1 MLRVDKVSKSFDGFK
16 AVSQVNMEVKAGEIC
31 SVIGTNGAGKTTLFN
46 IITGHIHPD
55 EGEIYFKDQRI
66 TRLPPYAIVKLGV
79 GRSFQC
85 LNIFPMLTTFENVQA
100 AVISY
105 KKKSLNL
112 FTTKERLFKDET
124 DRILSEVGLSEVKD
138 ERSGSLSYGYQKQL
152 ELGIALAFEPELLM
166 LDEPTSGLSPSD
178 TRNAM
183 EFIVSIAKDR
193 KTTLLVVEH
202 DMNIVFSISEHIVV
216 LHQGHVICDDTP
228 EKVRKDIEVQKSY
241 LGENL

>member
-16 AVSQVNMEVKAGEIC
+16 AVSQINLEVKAGEIC

-55 EGEIYFKDQRI
+55 EGEIYFKDRRI

-85 LNIFPMLTTFENVQA
+85 LNIFPMLTAFENVQA

-112 FTTKERLFKDET
+112 FTTIERLFEDET
-124 DRILSEVGLSEVKD
+124 DRILNEVGLSEVKD

-166 LDEPTSGLSPSD
+166 LDEPSLGLAPKIKMKIFEAIQKIKSEG
-178 TRNAM
+178 T
-183 EFIVSIAKDR
+183 
-193 KTTLLVVEH
+193 TTLLVEQ
-202 DMNIVFSISEHIVV
+202 DASLAMKYSEYIHV
-216 LHQGHVICDDTP
+216 LEEGKIEMRGTREEL
-228 EKVRKDIEVQKSY
+228 EKEPRIKKVY
-241 LGENL
+241 LGI